1 MRCRQARIRLT
12 ASTQD
17 GSAKTDDQELLDHIN
32 HCPVCARE
40 AAAAGTLRQI
50 FTAAG
55 VNDMENVTPLHEQK
69 VRIEARLARHQ
80 RLKVSEGTAR
90 RGRLKW
96 RPAYGV
102 GVSLVAA
109 TLIAVLTLIPFQYDR
124 TIGYEVAF
132 AGVERDLVEEDE
144 RVCDMLFALGLI
156 EAAVDF
162 LGCDTTCKLT
172 VIDLKSK
179 EEVQLVVAAFA
190 HINPMELST
199 NVIPV
204 RATVSGSLLDRANE
218 RILR

>member
-1 MRCRQARIRLT
+1 MRCREARLRLT
-12 ASTQD
+12 GSRQN
-17 GSAKTDDQELLDHIN
+17 GSAGTEDRELLDHLN
-32 HCPVCARE
+32 QCPACSRE

-50 FTAAG
+50 LTASS

-69 VRIEARLARHQ
+69 AQIEARLARHQ
-80 RLKVSEGTAR
+80 RLKVNAGTST
-90 RGRLKW
+90 RGRLIW
-96 RPAYGV
+96 QPAFGV
-102 GVSLVAA
+102 GVTLVVAA
-109 TLIAVLTLIPFQYDR
+109 LIAALILIPFQYDR

-132 AGVERDLVEEDE
+132 AGVERELVEEDE

-156 EAAVDF
+156 EAAVDY

-172 VIDLKSK
+172 VFDLKSK

-190 HINPMELST
+190 HVNPLDLSS
-199 NVIPV
+199 NIIPV